1 MLSTRTS
8 ALRALHQASILPAAR
23 LPVSSRF
30 SFSSSSSNSATDHV
44 ERAEGTIESAFPSIK
59 GEAPTP
65 LEQRF
70 VDLKRALWNDGL
82 IESWRSVLTAL
93 DERTQEIIERGPDVI
108 PQIQYSDLQS
118 GLSPAALK
126 EVKRVGTVVVHGA
139 VEEKEARGWKEQ
151 IEAYIQQNR
160 SLARGFPDDNPQIWE
175 IYNSIGQTEARTHPG
190 LLGTQQALL
199 NLFRTSSPT
208 SPVSIGTPISYY
220 DRVRIRLP
228 GDAVFMLG
236 PHVDGGSLE
245 RWEDPAFRSC
255 FGEILRG
262 GPLPHV
268 RHDAW
273 NITPRLDARTN
284 LYNGGGQTSVF
295 RLFQGWT
302 AISNTGPGEGTLCV
316 FPDLALAS
324 AYIMLRPFFRPRR
337 GREGRLGFDNWE
349 VDLDTSSFPGSVKG
363 KSQELSDATH
373 PHMRLSQTMTSV
385 PRVKPG
391 SQVMWHTDVVH
402 SVEAHHRGTGDSSV
416 LYIGAVPLTPS
427 NASYLLTQRERFE
440 RGVPAPDFPGG
451 QGESAFTGRA
461 TVKDVHPESGLDGI
475 RALGY
480 APFEAG
486 EGETEGG
493 KKVIAEANTILG
505 FV

>member
-1 MLSTRTS
+1 MFPKASHRSLAAIRPLLLQTARRTLSSSASTS
-8 ALRALHQASILPAAR
+8 AAPAE
-23 LPVSSRF
+23 
-30 SFSSSSSNSATDHV
+30 HV

-59 GEAPTP
+59 GAPVIP

-70 VDLKRALWNDGL
+70 GDLKKALWNDGL
-82 IESWRSVLTAL
+82 VESWRSLLSAL
-93 DERTQEIIERGPDVI
+93 DERTQEIIERGSDAI
-108 PQIQYSDLQS
+108 PQVQYGELEK
-118 GLSPAALK
+118 GLSPSTLK

-151 IEAYIQQNR
+151 IEEYINRNR

-175 IYNSIGQTEARTHPG
+175 LYNAVGQIKARTHPG
-190 LLGTQQALL
+190 LLETQSALL
-199 NLFRTSSPT
+199 NLFRTSSPDSLVSVGT
-208 SPVSIGTPISYY
+208 PVSYF

-255 FGEILRG
+255 FKEILRG
-262 GPLPHV
+262 GPLPHL

-273 NITPRLDARTN
+273 DITPRLDARTN
-284 LYNGGGQTSVF
+284 LYNGAGQTSVF

-302 AISNTGPGEGTLCV
+302 SLSDTGPNEGTLCV
-316 FPDLALAS
+316 FPDLSLAT
-324 AYIMLRPFFRPRR
+324 AYIILRPFFRPRR
-337 GREGRLGFDNWE
+337 GREGRLGFDDWE
-349 VDLDTSSFPGSVKG
+349 IDLDSTIFPGSVKG

-373 PHMRLSQTMTSV
+373 PHLRLDKTMTSV

-402 SVEAHHRGTGDSSV
+402 SVELQHRGKGDSSV
-416 LYIGAVPLTPS
+416 LYIGATPLTAH
-427 NASYLLTQRERFE
+427 NAHYLSTQRERFE

-451 QGESAFTGRA
+451 TGESEFVGRA
-461 TVKDVHPESGLDGI
+461 RVEDVHRASGVEGR
-475 RALGY
+475 RAMGY

-486 EGETEGG
+486 KGETPGG
-493 KKVIAEANTILG
+493 RKVIEEANSILG
-505 FV
+505 FA